1 MIRIEHLTVRY
12 GSLVAVNDISLH
24 VPAGE
29 IFGLVGPNGAGK
41 TTTMRVLCGLL
52 PADAGRVCVDGHDAA
67 DDGFQSRI
75 GYMADFFG
83 VYDHLT
89 VHEYLEFF
97 GGMYG
102 WTGLRL
108 QERIAWVLD
117 VVNLATKEDAFVRT
131 LSRGMKQRLYF
142 ARSVVHDPPMLV
154 LDEPASGLDPR
165 GRVELI
171 ETLRR
176 MQAAGKTILISSH
189 ILSELQG
196 LVTSVGIME
205 AGRLVDVRSV
215 TEGAAAAHR
224 RTVLLHVAAPD
235 RDRALALLAAQQG
248 VHAARPADGAILVET
263 DDDDATVAA
272 LVRLLVARN
281 VSVLLPR
288 MEGADLKEIFLR
300 MTKGEL
306 M

>member
-12 GSLVAVNDISLH
+12 GSLVAVDDISLE
-24 VPAGE
+24 VPEGE

-41 TTTMRVLCGLL
+41 TTTLKVLCGLL
-52 PADAGRVCVDGHDAA
+52 PADAGRVWVDGRDISV
-67 DDGFQSRI
+67 DEFQSRI

-117 VVNLATKEDAFVRT
+117 AVNLASKRDAFVRT

-142 ARSVVHDPPMLV
+142 ARSVVHDPPLLI

-171 ETLRR
+171 DTLKR
-176 MQAAGKTILISSH
+176 MQAAGKTLLISSH

-196 LVTSVGIME
+196 LITSVGIME
-205 AGRLVDVRSV
+205 TGRLVDVRSV
-215 TEGAAAAHR
+215 TDTGAAAHR

-235 RDRALALLAAQQG
+235 RDRALALLALQQG
-248 VHAARPADGAILVET
+248 VHAVRSTDGAILVET
-263 DDDDATVAA
+263 DDEDTTVAG
-272 LVRLLVARN
+272 LVRLLVGQN
-281 VSVLLPR
+281 VAVLLPR